1 MEQTNIEI
9 PGDDNR
15 VRELADRLG
24 FIPETDF
31 QLLADATPLTV
42 REWRKRGYGPK
53 YVRLGRRYYYPLQA
67 VREFMES
74 IVHERNSTV
83 RGAALL

>member
-1 MEQTNIEI
+1 MGHQTEI
-9 PGDDNR
+9 HDDDKR

-24 FIPETDF
+24 FITENDF

-42 REWRKRGYGPK
+42 REWRKRGSGPK
-53 YVRLGRRYYYPLQA
+53 YVRLGKRYFYPMTA

-74 IVHERNSTV
+74 IVHERQSII